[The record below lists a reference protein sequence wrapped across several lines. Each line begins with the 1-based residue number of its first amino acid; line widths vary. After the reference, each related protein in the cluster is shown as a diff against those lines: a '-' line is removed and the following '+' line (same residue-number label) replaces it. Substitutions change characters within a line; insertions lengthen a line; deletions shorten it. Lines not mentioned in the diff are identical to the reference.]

1 MKSIGYYLVF
11 VLFTLICFVPFS
23 LLFLLTVLFDRE
35 RVVLHYASRFWSWG
49 IYRICPWWHVQVE
62 GTEKVGDVRNYVI
75 VTNHQSML
83 DVPLMYVLPL
93 TFKWVSKRE
102 VMRMPIFGWV
112 LQMHGDIAIERGS
125 SGSARQLMRRAK
137 EILDRGKTSVI
148 IFPEGTR
155 TKDGRV
161 GRFKEGAFAVA
172 KYAGVGIL
180 PVVHEGNGS
189 VVDGWK
195 VRIPHRFR
203 VKVLDPI
210 PAEDV
215 AVRSERELAQSVHDR
230 IVAEHRAMRPDLYE
244 TEQNKEA

>member
-1 MKSIGYYLVF
+1 MKSVLYYF
-11 VLFTLICFVPFS
+11 GFILFTLVCFVPFA
-23 LLFLLTVLFDRE
+23 LLFFLTVLFDRE

-49 IYRICPWWHVQVE
+49 IYRICPSWHVKVE
-62 GTEKVGDVRNYVI
+62 GKGKVGDTRNYVI

-83 DVPLMYVLPL
+83 DIPLMYVLPL

-102 VMRMPIFGWV
+102 VMRLPIFGWV

-125 SGSARQLMRRAK
+125 SGSARLLMRQAK

-148 IFPEGTR
+148 VFPEGTR
-155 TKDGRV
+155 SKTGRV

-172 KYAGVGIL
+172 KHAGVAIL

-189 VVDGWK
+189 VLDGWK
-195 VRIPHRFR
+195 VRMPHRFR

-210 PAEDV
+210 PAEEV
-215 AVRSERELAQSVHDR
+215 AALSEREMTRRVYER
-230 IVAEHRAMRPDLYE
+230 ILEEHRAMRPDLYE
-244 TEQNKEA
+244 TEQNKES